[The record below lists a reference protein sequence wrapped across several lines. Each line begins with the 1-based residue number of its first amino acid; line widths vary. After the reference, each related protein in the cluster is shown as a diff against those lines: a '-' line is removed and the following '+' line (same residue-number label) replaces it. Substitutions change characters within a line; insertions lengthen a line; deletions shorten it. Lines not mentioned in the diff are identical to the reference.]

1 MLQSYLRPRG
11 IAVALAV
18 LAFTVAAVGLWAVP
32 NVLSSSTF
40 AFIATFMIGAATVS
54 LVTWRNAQ
62 PTGTVAQLLHA
73 TEAAGAQRLIT
84 HVKAH
89 SESE

>member
-1 MLQSYLRPRG
+1 MSRARFG
-11 IAVALAV
+11 H
-18 LAFTVAAVGLWAVP
+18 
-32 NVLSSSTF
+32 LS
-40 AFIATFMIGAATVS
+40 GAS